1 MNRDFYLK
9 NIADNLALL
18 SKQVEVR
25 NAISLLDI
33 NIVAEDFYAGLLNIV
48 LDTNLIN
55 ENIIQKNIAG
65 IDLVDD
71 NIRLVIQVTSDNTSE
86 KIKHTI
92 DLFISGEL
100 FLKYDQLKVL
110 ILTKKKKY
118 RTSFDTKGKIV
129 FDKDTDIWDV
139 CDLIEMIRPLDIDKL
154 KCINE
159 YLDKEL
165 YKKYEQG
172 LHSEASEV
180 DTIID
185 LIEFI
190 SAHKKVS
197 VPKDVVID
205 PEFKINTRFKEF
217 AESITTQYVDLL
229 TVYGNAL
236 LEVENSK
243 GDEAQDIITRI
254 YLQDIS
260 VQFLDGTNNNP
271 LHALDQLTDF
281 FKDKM
286 SVSGKTYDRS
296 AIKFYLVDKMIKC
309 SVFPNERG
317 GYNVG

>member
-25 NAISLLDI
+25 NAISLFDI
-33 NIVAEDFYAGLLNIV
+33 NIVAEDFYAGLLNII

-71 NIRLVIQVTSDNTSE
+71 NNRLVIQVTSDNTSE
-86 KIKHTI
+86 KIQHTI

-110 ILTKKKKY
+110 ILTKRKKY
-118 RTSFDTKGKIV
+118 RTNFDTKGKFV
-129 FDKDTDIWDV
+129 FDKAVDIWDV
-139 CDLIEMIRPLDIDKL
+139 CDLIDMIRPLDIDKL

-165 YKKYEQG
+165 YEKYAQG

-197 VPKDVVID
+197 IPKDVVID

-260 VQFLDGTNNNP
+260 VQFLDKSNNNP
-271 LHALDQLTDF
+271 LHALDELTDF
-281 FKDKM
+281 FKEKM
-286 SVSGKTYDRS
+286 SISGKTYDRS

-317 GYNVG
+317 VYNVG